1 MRKLVRGAAVFG
13 ACALL
18 GAMAI
23 AQGELTGN
31 DILDQMREKGVLFLQ
46 GGDLIFR
53 ARFDLVFADGTEG
66 QNEFKIFISEGDEAT
81 GEPDRLLIYYLAPED
96 IAGTIF
102 LSVIPPEGDARMWLY
117 LPALGLVKELI
128 SESEQA
134 QSFAGTALTYEQ
146 IGGAVDYSADYTATR
161 LADSTV
167 SVTVDGASSERPVYV
182 LEISAKPG
190 ATVDYPKGKLW
201 VDVEELT
208 PVRSEFY
215 DKTGRLEI
223 VLEILRLETFEDNL
237 VPTLL
242 KACNQKDK
250 TCTTIEVLEKER
262 ATLPAEIF
270 TPAALPTF
278 TPEAYR

>member
-13 ACALL
+13 VCFLL
-18 GAMAI
+18 GVAAS

-31 DILDQMREKGVLFLQ
+31 DILDRMREKGVLFLQ
-46 GGDLIFR
+46 EGDLIFQ
-53 ARFDLVFADGTEG
+53 ARFDLVFADGTQG
-66 QNEFKIFISEGDEAT
+66 QNEFEIFISQSDEAT
-81 GEPDRLLIYYLAPED
+81 GEPDRLLIYYLTPED

-102 LSVIPPEGDARMWLY
+102 LSVIPPEGDAQMWLY

-128 SESEQA
+128 SETEQA
-134 QSFAGTALTYEQ
+134 QSFAGTTLTYEQ

-161 LADSTV
+161 LADSSV
-167 SVTVDGASSERPVYV
+167 SVSVDGASSERPVYV

-215 DKTGRLEI
+215 DKLGRLEI
-223 VLEILRLETFEDNL
+223 VLEILRLETFEDDL
-237 VPTLL
+237 VPTLI
-242 KACNQKDK
+242 KACNQKDA
-250 TCTTIEVLEKER
+250 TCTTIEVLAKQR
-262 ATLPAEIF
+262 AALPAEIF

-278 TPEAYR
+278 TPAASR